1 MHVSCRQLPALS
13 CFSVM
18 SGFVH
23 TPVLVCNA
31 LQSAYGSHASLPM
44 QFAHRTIL
52 FHTPACLEL
61 QTNSLQFAHCGA
73 DSDLSVTQRSTLDVT
88 FSGLAVFGGSSTQ
101 NVMASA
107 VTDLTFTDPKDDV
120 AVGSLSL
127 TEYGG
132 FSYTPLAAS
141 YSACGT
147 TGTNCTFSFF
157 AIDLTTLSGSEAK
170 ACRFSM
176 VVSIDP
182 IALPTISSSQL
193 YADYSGASMSAVKAP
208 LALLALLAVP
218 ALFFLAL

>member
-1 MHVSCRQLPALS
+1 M
-13 CFSVM
+13 
-18 SGFVH
+18 
-23 TPVLVCNA
+23 
-31 LQSAYGSHASLPM
+31 
-44 QFAHRTIL
+44 
-52 FHTPACLEL
+52 FHTTAFLEL
-61 QTNSLQFAHCGA
+61 QTNCLQIAHCGA

-107 VTDLTFTDPKDDV
+107 VTDLTFTASTDV
-120 AVGSLSL
+120 TVGSLAL